1 MHKHTHN
8 QPMRYSYDPKK
19 RAANLKKHG
28 YDFEDAP

>member
-1 MHKHTHN
+1 
-8 QPMRYSYDPKK
+8 MRYSYDPKK